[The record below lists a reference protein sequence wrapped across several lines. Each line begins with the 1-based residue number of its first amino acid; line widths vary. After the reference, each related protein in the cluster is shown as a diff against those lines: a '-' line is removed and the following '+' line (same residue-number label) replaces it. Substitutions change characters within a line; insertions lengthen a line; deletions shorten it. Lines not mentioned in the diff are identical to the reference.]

1 MQGAQILRSEAYL
14 GVRCNDEGCSATPQM
29 DFLRSH
35 QNCPVRTKEVS
46 ENKYILK
53 LKKMVIDFFKYDRVK
68 IVLFGSRARGEN
80 YISSDVDIG
89 IIPYGEF
96 EEEKITLLKEKI
108 EDLNIPYKVEIV
120 NFTEVSKEFKQEALK
135 DVMIWKD

>member
-1 MQGAQILRSEAYL
+1 M
-14 GVRCNDEGCSATPQM
+14 
-29 DFLRSH
+29 
-35 QNCPVRTKEVS
+35 S

-96 EEEKITLLKEKI
+96 EGEKITLLKEKI

-120 NFTEVSKEFKQEALK
+120 NFMEVSKEFKQEALK